1 MKNRSW
7 SDEFEEL
14 ILQYSG
20 SCKDPPEEPEER
32 KLEERKSRIK
42 KLIREE
48 LNKNLVLSNVLREN
62 KAEGKFIKEYTDEII
77 RYGWSDRTV
86 RENIYYNINSER
98 PINLAL
104 TWRNTKQGYEY
115 WRKINDLVI
124 NELSK

>member
-7 SDEFEEL
+7 SDKLEEQ

-48 LNKNLVLSNVLREN
+48 LNKNPVLSNVLREN
-62 KAEGKFIKEYTDEII
+62 KAEGKFIKEYTDKII
-77 RYGWSDRTV
+77 RYGWSDRAA
-86 RENIYYNINSER
+86 RENISSTINSDS
-98 PINLAL
+98 PIELAL
-104 TWRNTKQGYEY
+104 IWRNTKQGHKY
-115 WRKINDLVI
+115 WDKINDLVI

>member
-14 ILQYSG
+14 TLQYSG

-48 LNKNLVLSNVLREN
+48 LNKNPVLSNVLREN
-62 KAEGKFIKEYTDEII
+62 KAEGKFIKEYTDKII
-77 RYGWSDRTV
+77 RYGWSDRTA
-86 RENIYYNINSER
+86 RENICDNINSER
-98 PINLAL
+98 PIDLAL
-104 TWRNTKQGYEY
+104 TWRNTKQGHEY
-115 WRKINDLVI
+115 WRKISDLVI

>member
-1 MKNRSW
+1 MKSRSW

-20 SCKDPPEEPEER
+20 SCKDPPEER

-48 LNKNLVLSNVLREN
+48 LNKNPVLSNVLREN
-62 KAEGKFIKEYTDEII
+62 KAEGKFIKEYTDKII
-77 RYGWSDRTV
+77 RYGWSDRTAK
-86 RENIYYNINSER
+86 ENICYNINSEC
-98 PINLAL
+98 PIDLAL
-104 TWRNTKQGYEY
+104 TWRNTKQGHEY